1 MLELLLRFEAEIGP
15 MAHWIVVFC
24 AAVVAAFVVFV
35 GIALWAT
42 LHPSDPDPEQQKIRY
57 QVFRDLLELF
67 FRGKHP

>member
-1 MLELLLRFEAEIGP
+1 VLELLLRFEAEFGP
-15 MAHWIVVFC
+15 TALWIVVFC

-67 FRGKHP
+67 LRGKHR